1 MYFMSFNVDCRKRS
15 CRAEVLTC
23 SAADTS
29 LLIYGRNHQR
39 LRVVRILSYHLDR
52 SCRAVA
58 GTVAAAYS
66 VCVHDAVVKIHDSMS
81 DLDR

>member
-1 MYFMSFNVDCRKRS
+1 MSLYMDSCERS

-39 LRVVRILSYHLDR
+39 LRVLWILSDHSDG
-52 SCRAVA
+52 SGRAVA
-58 GTVAAAYS
+58 CTIAAFHTI
-66 VCVHDAVVKIHDSMS
+66 CVDHAIVKIHDSMS

>member
-1 MYFMSFNVDCRKRS
+1 MYFMSLYMDSCERS

-23 SAADTS
+23 SATDTS

-52 SCRAVA
+52 SGRAVA
-58 GTVAAAYS
+58 RAVSAAYL
-66 VCVHDAVVKIHDSMS
+66 VGVHDAVVKVHDSMS